1 MAWGL
6 GRGTWDLELG
16 AWDVGVGVNALL
28 TLGDAVNILT
38 ISADLP
44 FAQLRW
50 CGAEGID
57 RVIMASD
64 YKDMNFGDAYG
75 THIKELRWESRAVFV
90 VDQEG
95 VVRYAEYVPVVGHEP
110 NYDAA
115 LATLREL
122 AA

>member
-1 MAWGL
+1 MRPRSL
-6 GRGTWDLELG
+6 
-16 AWDVGVGVNALL
+16 
-28 TLGDAVNILT
+28 
-38 ISADLP
+38 
-44 FAQLRW
+44 
-50 CGAEGID
+50 D
-57 RVIMASD
+57 RRVA
-64 YKDMNFGDAYG
+64 
-75 THIKELRWESRAVFV
+75 RESRAVFV